1 MEKGEKNSF
10 IIGWLIYF
18 ILSILIVYISSILQK
33 SNILLV
39 ISSIFGVIYSLLIA
53 KEKRIAFIFGIIN
66 VSTYGYLL
74 FAQKLYGG
82 LIYNILYSL
91 PMLIWGY
98 IKWKKVQNKE
108 NSGVKI
114 ISNKNRIVL
123 TIVFTL
129 LIMSYSLV
137 LKSIGGYNY
146 ILDSITSVLGYLGI
160 YLMSNKYIEQWI
172 VWIICNLA
180 NTILWYML
188 SAGNTNNIPML
199 MMWIIYLI
207 NSIYGYITWR
217 KKYNK
222 RGKI

>member
-1 MEKGEKNSF
+1 MENTKENN
-10 IIGWLIYF
+10 ITRGWLIYF
-18 ILSILIVYISSILQK
+18 ILSILIVYISSIMQK
-33 SNILLV
+33 SNTLLV
-39 ISSIFGVIYSLLIA
+39 ISSIFGVVYSLLIA

-82 LIYNILYSL
+82 FVYNILYSL

-98 IKWKKVQNKE
+98 IKWKKVQNEE
-108 NSGVKI
+108 NLGVKV
-114 ISNKNRIVL
+114 ISNKNRIIL
-123 TIVFTL
+123 TIVFSL
-129 LIMSYSLV
+129 LIMSYSIV
-137 LKSIGGYNY
+137 LKNIGGHNY

-160 YLMSNKYIEQWI
+160 YLMSNKYIEQWV

-188 SAGNTNNIPML
+188 SVGNTNNIPML

-217 KKYNK
+217 KRYNK